1 MAGGESDLARF
12 IEPVARALLG
22 DPNPHLSK
30 NGELRFGRNGSMSI
44 DLEKGTAYSHEEET
58 GGGVLWLIERE
69 KKLHGKAAFE
79 FLHEIGCDV
88 ETEPPKPRRIVATYD
103 YVDESGK
110 LLFHVCRFE
119 PKTFAQRAPD
129 GSWKVRGIRQVPYR
143 LPEIVEAIA
152 EGKTVFIVEGE
163 KDADNLARWN
173 VQATCNSGGA
183 GKWRTE
189 FAELFRGADVV
200 VVPDNDRAGR
210 DHAQMV
216 CASLADIAARVR
228 YLALPGLREKG
239 DVSDWIGAGGT
250 VEEFHA
256 QVERAPIWAPSV
268 ESKFGGMR
276 WEDIGVTVAG
286 NSYSWAVEDI
296 IPMGEITLAFGDSG
310 TGKSFNA
317 FDLSMCIAR
326 DIKFSGRNVEPG
338 LVVYVAAEAGKGFG
352 KRKIAYSMHHGLA
365 GDDPLPFYLMTK
377 RPDFFGS
384 ETDVDNLIAEIT
396 ELKKAYRQKLVLI
409 TLDTLSAL
417 APGMN
422 ENASQDVSRVRAK
435 LIRVSE
441 SFPEAAIILVHHKP
455 KGGSTPRGH
464 GSLTADFETTIEFE
478 TTGLKSK
485 EGLPVHRATVRK
497 QREGKSGVSWEFTL
511 PVVRV
516 GQNKWG
522 NDETSCVVIPHDGQ
536 RSTAV
541 TGFRANK
548 TELAFLE
555 ALFEAINEKSVAP
568 PHGLPASI
576 TRAAHLAE
584 VRDKMRERFIASE
597 EDSTK
602 ADSRFRQAFKRAGDA
617 LKAGKVIGY
626 RRELLW
632 YTGKPV
638 HGLTATLTTVEV
650 ES

>member
-1 MAGGESDLARF
+1 MLADSNIEAMDEFEAAESGDLFDSGGVRLSDLHGERMVIGYLISRPPSIPEA
-12 IEPVARALLG
+12 IEMVRSNDFFDPFHRRIYEALERALDRGEDVTMTSLVQALG
-22 DPNPHLSK
+22 GDAKAPLFDDFTVGSYIAHLIADAD
-30 NGELRFGRNGSMSI
+30 LSI
-44 DLEKGTAYSHEEET
+44 DLAEHAEH
-58 GGGVLWLIERE
+58 
-69 KKLHGKAAFE
+69 
-79 FLHEIGCDV
+79 
-88 ETEPPKPRRIVATYD
+88 
-103 YVDESGK
+103 
-110 LLFHVCRFE
+110 
-119 PKTFAQRAPD
+119 
-129 GSWKVRGIRQVPYR
+129 
-143 LPEIVEAIA
+143 IA
-152 EGKTVFIVEGE
+152 ECSERRAVGS
-163 KDADNLARWN
+163 ADDVDL
-173 VQATCNSGGA
+173 GG
-183 GKWRTE
+183 
-189 FAELFRGADVV
+189 
-200 VVPDNDRAGR
+200 
-210 DHAQMV
+210 
-216 CASLADIAARVR
+216 
-228 YLALPGLREKG
+228 
-239 DVSDWIGAGGT
+239 
-250 VEEFHA
+250 
-256 QVERAPIWAPSV
+256 PIY
-268 ESKFGGMR
+268 SKFGGMR

-326 DIKFSGRNVEPG
+326 HNKFNGRNVEPG

-352 KRKIAYSMHHGLA
+352 KRKIAYAMHHGLA

-384 ETDVDNLIAEIT
+384 ETDVDTLIAEIT
-396 ELKKAYRQKLVLI
+396 ALKKAYRQKLVLI

-435 LIRVSE
+435 LIRVSDA
-441 SFPEAAIILVHHKP
+441 FPEAAIILVHHKP